1 MKEMT
6 IALDEGLARQLAFIE
21 EHDGISPSSFI
32 CEALRTH
39 LPKLL
44 KEIRLM
50 DEMLAREAE
59 ERNKSG
65 QKGKNSD

>member
-1 MKEMT
+1 VKRMT
-6 IALDEGLARQLAFIE
+6 IEIDEGLARQLAFIE
-21 EHDGISPSSFI
+21 EHDGISPSNFI

-50 DEMLAREAE
+50 DEMLGQREKQ
-59 ERNKSG
+59 EREKRE
-65 QKGKNSD
+65 KNSD

>member
-1 MKEMT
+1 MKSMT
-6 IALDEGLARQLAFIE
+6 ILVDEGLARQLAFIE
-21 EHDGISPSSFI
+21 QHEGISPSSYI

-50 DEMLAREAE
+50 DEMLDKEK
-59 ERNKSG
+59 ERQKS
-65 QKGKNSD
+65 QEQGKNSD

>member
-1 MKEMT
+1 MKSMT
-6 IALDEGLARQLAFIE
+6 IEIDEGLARQLAFIE
-21 EHDGISPSSFI
+21 QHEGISPSSYI

-50 DEMLAREAE
+50 DEMLDKEK
-59 ERNKSG
+59 ERQKS
-65 QKGKNSD
+65 QEQGKNSD

>member
-1 MKEMT
+1 MKSMT
-6 IALDEGLARQLAFIE
+6 IEIDEGLAKQLAFIE
-21 EHDGISPSSFI
+21 QHEGISPSSYI

-50 DEMLAREAE
+50 DEMLDKKE
-59 ERNKSG
+59 ERQKS
-65 QKGKNSD
+65 QNHAKTSD

>member
-1 MKEMT
+1 MKSMT
-6 IALDEGLARQLAFIE
+6 IVVDEGLARQLAFIE
-21 EHDGISPSSFI
+21 RHEGISPSNFI

-50 DEMLAREAE
+50 DETLDKEKE
-59 ERNKSG
+59 WHKS
-65 QKGKNSD
+65 QNQAKTSD

>member
-6 IALDEGLARQLAFIE
+6 IVIDEGLARQLAFIE
-21 EHDGISPSSFI
+21 AHEGISPSSFI

-39 LPKLL
+39 LPRLL

-50 DEMLAREAE
+50 DETLDKE
-59 ERNKSG
+59 EKRQQSQKQGKS
-65 QKGKNSD
+65 SD

>member
-1 MKEMT
+1 MKRMT
-6 IALDEGLARQLAFIE
+6 IEIDEGLARQLAFIE
-21 EHDGISPSSFI
+21 QHEGISPSSFI

-50 DEMLAREAE
+50 DETLDKEK
-59 ERNKSG
+59 ERQKS
-65 QKGKNSD
+65 QQQEKISD

>member
-1 MKEMT
+1 MKRMT
-6 IALDEGLARQLAFIE
+6 IDIDEGLARQLAFIE

-50 DEMLAREAE
+50 DEMLGQRENE
-59 ERNKSG
+59 EREKRE
-65 QKGKNSD
+65 KNSD